1 MGCTNRPPKNEMLTH
16 ESAEDSAAKNKKL
29 KL

>member
-1 MGCTNRPPKNEMLTH
+1 MGCTKRPQQNEMLSH